1 MTSDKPVTTQT
12 FVYLLAVYIIWGSTY
27 LGMKVA
33 TETVPAFFL
42 SSVRFFL
49 AGLLLLAIGGLKE
62 KTLPNRE
69 QLRNA
74 IFVGT
79 LLIGIGNTTVAVAVH
94 YMPSGLVALLVAAM
108 PAWFMVLDWAFF
120 SRNKPGTL
128 TLLGIAVGFIGLF
141 LLFNPFGNQHVESFP
156 LWPVLIVIFGNI
168 CWAIGSLLVQRF
180 SMPTQITSTAIQ
192 MLAGAVFAL
201 VVSLIAEHDQVQQFL
216 GMSHRGW
223 FAYLYLVLIGSL
235 VGYTS
240 YSWLARNAPPRLT
253 STYAYI
259 NPVVAL
265 LLGWAIGHESITPMV
280 AIASAIVVGGVV
292 LMTLGKK

>member
-1 MTSDKPVTTQT
+1 MNNDKPVTTQT
-12 FVYLLAVYIIWGSTY
+12 FIYLLAVYIIWGSTY
-27 LGMKVA
+27 LGLKVA
-33 TETVPAFFL
+33 TESTPAFFL
-42 SSVRFFL
+42 SSARFFL
-49 AGLLLLAIGGLKE
+49 AGLLLLAIGRWRE
-62 KTLPNRE
+62 KVLPNRQ
-69 QLRNA
+69 QLGNA
-74 IFVGT
+74 VFVGI
-79 LLIGIGNTTVAVAVH
+79 LLIGIGNTTVALAVH

-120 SRNKPGTL
+120 SRKKPSAT
-128 TLLGIAVGFIGLF
+128 TLLGIAVGFAGLF

-156 LWPVLIVIFGNI
+156 LWPVLIVILGNI
-168 CWAIGSLLVQRF
+168 CWAVGSLLVQRWP
-180 SMPTQITSTAIQ
+180 MPAQITSTAIQ
-192 MLAGAVFAL
+192 MLAGAAFAL
-201 VVSLIAEHDQVQQFL
+201 VVSLVLETDQVGSFL
-216 GMSHRGW
+216 RMTHRGW
-223 FAYLYLVLIGSL
+223 LAYGYLVFIGSL

-265 LLGWAIGHESITPMV
+265 FLGWAIGHESITSMV